1 MSTMTMNT
9 STTEPSL
16 LRRALLADSV
26 VTGASG
32 LLLTL
37 AASPLG
43 NLFDVPTL
51 LLRLTGVSLLPYTAL
66 VLYIATRGTIP
77 RRGAWAIVG
86 LNLLWAVDSLL
97 LLVTGWVE
105 PSTLG
110 ITFIIIQALI
120 VAAFADVQYLGLRR
134 SND

>member
-1 MSTMTMNT
+1 MHISTA
-9 STTEPSL
+9 EPSL

-37 AASPLG
+37 AAGPLADV
-43 NLFDVPTL
+43 FDVPTL
-51 LLRLTGVSLLPYTAL
+51 LLRLAGVSLLPYTAL

-77 RRGAWAIVG
+77 RRGTWAIIG

-97 LLVTGWVE
+97 LLITGWVD
-105 PSTLG
+105 PSALG
-110 ITFIIIQALI
+110 IAFIIAQALI
-120 VAAFADVQYLGLRR
+120 VAAFAEAQYLGLRR